1 MLMVQVMVLATLATA
16 AATTATATASWQLA
30 AGSFGPATPFTLPF
44 WSTQP
49 LGPDIT
55 PPTSSLASEYNSALN
70 CDANSSRGVC
80 MFDHDDEWVGRVL
93 PMWRKVQDTAF
104 ASQQLTL
111 PFTRNVSA
119 VRMLGGRISYASRI
133 KDNSSF
139 EELPHWDLCYRDATG
154 ALVHNWTRM
163 DTTLDGFV
171 AAGITPS
178 PIVLDD
184 TPYAFVKPENR
195 FFSPEDSSGH
205 QHFFG
210 HGAAPD
216 NATEFGQFVEAM
228 VRHLVS
234 RYGHP
239 LVSTW
244 RFRLATEC
252 SNSRFGPPWAG
263 DDGNGVVALPTVD
276 GTLKNFSHG
285 LDQYVATYI
294 AAASAVKRVVPEAGF
309 GPCNVSNFPPPP
321 LQIRPDPGNTL
332 RKPCLLPPHA
342 PTTSL
347 TLR

>member
-1 MLMVQVMVLATLATA
+1 MPFLRPISTFRLPGRNWCVGP
-16 AATTATATASWQLA
+16 QL
-30 AGSFGPATPFTLPF
+30 
-44 WSTQP
+44 
-49 LGPDIT
+49 
-55 PPTSSLASEYNSALN
+55 
-70 CDANSSRGVC
+70 
-80 MFDHDDEWVGRVL
+80 
-93 PMWRKVQDTAF
+93 
-104 ASQQLTL
+104 
-111 PFTRNVSA
+111 
-119 VRMLGGRISYASRI
+119 
-133 KDNSSF
+133 
-139 EELPHWDLCYRDATG
+139 
-154 ALVHNWTRM
+154 

-205 QHFFG
+205 EHFFG

-309 GPCNVSNFPPPP
+309 GPCNVSNFSPQPFSSGRILATRSGSPAF
-321 LQIRPDPGNTL
+321 
-332 RKPCLLPPHA
+332 CLPTLPP
-342 PTTSL
+342 
-347 TLR
+347 RV